1 MTAVPET
8 PETPDFD
15 QIAARLLRLV
25 TDSMDPLWKTALA
38 EVQRELVN
46 VWNARG
52 AADTVKIDTAMSS
65 LLGVDKADPYIK
77 TLDRAL
83 RTLDW

>member
-1 MTAVPET
+1 MA
-8 PETPDFD
+8 ETPDVD

-25 TDSMDPLWKTALA
+25 TDSMDPLWQTALA
-38 EVQRELVN
+38 EIQRELVN

-52 AADTVKIDTAMSS
+52 AADTVKLDTAMSS
-65 LLGVDKADPYIK
+65 LLGAEKAGPYVQ

-83 RTLDW
+83 RSLDW

>member
-1 MTAVPET
+1 MPDI
-8 PETPDFD
+8 PDFD
-15 QIAARLLRLV
+15 QIATRLLRLV
-25 TDSMDPLWKTALA
+25 TDSMDPLWQTAVA

-52 AADTVKIDTAMSS
+52 AADMVKLDTAMSS
-65 LLGVDKADPYIK
+65 LLGAEKAGPYIQ

-83 RTLDW
+83 RTLDS

>member
-1 MTAVPET
+1 MPET

-15 QIAARLLRLV
+15 QIAGRLLRLV
-25 TDSMDPLWKTALA
+25 TDPMDPLWKTALA

-52 AADTVKIDTAMSS
+52 AADTVKLDAAMSS
-65 LLGVDKADPYIK
+65 LLGVEKADPYIK
-77 TLDRAL
+77 TLNRAL

>member
-1 MTAVPET
+1 M
-8 PETPDFD
+8 PETPDFGT
-15 QIAARLLRLV
+15 IAARLLHLV

-52 AADTVKIDTAMSS
+52 AADTAKVDTAMSS
-65 LLGVDKADPYIK
+65 LLGDERAGPYVT

-83 RTLDW
+83 RTLDFNAC

>member
-1 MTAVPET
+1 MPD
-8 PETPDFD
+8 TPDFD

-38 EVQRELVN
+38 EVERELVD

-52 AADTVKIDTAMSS
+52 AADMVKVDTAISS
-65 LLGVDKADPYIK
+65 LLGAAKAVPYVQ
-77 TLDRAL
+77 TLERAL
-83 RTLDW
+83 RELDQ

>member
-1 MTAVPET
+1 MPGTPMPE
-8 PETPDFD
+8 PPDFD
-15 QIAARLLRLV
+15 AIAARLLRLV
-25 TDSMDPLWKTALA
+25 TDSLDPLWKTALA
-38 EVQRELVN
+38 KVQGELVN

-52 AADTVKIDTAMSS
+52 AADIVKLDTAMSS
-65 LLGVDKADPYIK
+65 LLGPEKADPYVK

>member
-1 MTAVPET
+1 MPD
-8 PETPDFD
+8 TPDFE
-15 QIAARLLRLV
+15 QIAIRLLRLV

-52 AADTVKIDTAMSS
+52 AADTVKLDTAMSS
-65 LLGVDKADPYIK
+65 LLGAEKAGPYVQ